1 MALPLFFLVAAAAAP
16 DCRAES
22 GVRTDIRVLPAYFTG
37 DYGTGI
43 DTSIVYVPLI
53 LAVSSARQEFRLTVP
68 YLSINTSEP
77 VIYLDGEVIGPVPG
91 GSTSESGLGDVFAQ
105 EEVFFVQGTARRP
118 WLSGILR
125 IKFPTADE
133 TRGLGSGEL
142 DYGGGLGIIQPLGPA
157 WSLIGALQ
165 YVVRGDPAG
174 VDFRNTAWVTIGTQ
188 WRPSKKNAWN
198 AFYDRRQSVIEGNTD
213 LADLSLGYDRLLSA
227 GISFRSTVYIG
238 LSDTTE
244 DFGFSAGF
252 SFTPVKR

>member
-1 MALPLFFLVAAAAAP
+1 VALPLFLLIAAATAP
-16 DCRAES
+16 DGRAES
-22 GVRTDIRVLPAYFTG
+22 GVRTDLRVLPAYFSGT
-37 DYGTGI
+37 YGTGI

-53 LAVSSARQEFRLTVP
+53 LAVSSARQDFRLTIP

-91 GSTSESGLGDVFAQ
+91 GTTSESGLGDIFAQ
-105 EEVFFVQGTARRP
+105 EEFFFVQGGARRP
-118 WLSGILR
+118 WVSAILR
-125 IKFPTADE
+125 VKFPTADE
-133 TRGLGSGEL
+133 TKGLGSGQL

-174 VDFRNTAWVTIGTQ
+174 VDFRNTAWITFGTQ
-188 WRPSKKNAWN
+188 WRPSKVNSWN
-198 AFYDRRQSVIEGNTD
+198 AFYDRRQSVIPGNSD
-213 LADLSLGYDRLLSA
+213 LADLSLGYDRLLSP

-244 DFGFSAGF
+244 DFGLSAGL
-252 SFTPVKR
+252 SFTPGQR